1 MAGPAAVPSTAAV
14 DVTAPARHARLA
26 PGRGTQKAVPV
37 TSFRRR
43 SRASLLIAGVA
54 GAVLALSSCAAD
66 SVQSGGTASSDAAS
80 SGGAT
85 QSIVVGGPDFTE
97 AAIMEQLYAQL
108 LQGAGY
114 QTSIVTASNR
124 EVYFGQLASG
134 EIDVVPE
141 YAATLAEYLNQQKN
155 GAGATPIATNDAA
168 ATVAAAQ
175 PLAQEKGVTLLD
187 PAQAADQNAFAV
199 TQKYATD
206 NNLKTLSDL
215 GALGQP
221 VTLAATEECPQRPFC
236 QPGLE
241 STYSIKVGNLLPLGF
256 DTPAVKQSVQKGESQ
271 LGLVATTDG
280 TLDQFGL
287 VVLEDDKK
295 LQLADN
301 LVPAVSKDVANDT
314 KVTEALN
321 KLASVLTTADLKA
334 LNGQVDGE
342 RQLPEDVAKAYL
354 QDKGLIDG

>member
-1 MAGPAAVPSTAAV
+1 VAGPAAVPCTAAV
-14 DVTAPARHARLA
+14 DVTAPARHARLG

-43 SRASLLIAGVA
+43 TRASLLIAGVA

-66 SVQSGGTASSDAAS
+66 SVQSGGTASSDASS
-80 SGGAT
+80 SGGST
-85 QSIVVGGPDFTE
+85 QSVVVGGPDFTE

-114 QTSIVTASNR
+114 QTSVVTASNR

-155 GAGATPIATNDAA
+155 GAGAAPIATNDAA

-175 PLAQEKGVTLLD
+175 PLAQEQGVTLLD

-241 STYSIKVGNLLPLGF
+241 STYGITVGNLLPLGF

-301 LVPAVSKDVANDT
+301 LVPAVSKDVANDP

-354 QDKGLIDG
+354 QDKGLIKG